1 MSATSPSDVEPR
13 GRRTPVHEQPRPE
26 PTAAAAGTVA
36 VLLDRRGP
44 ALAAAVV
51 AVAGALRLPWPSAW
65 WLNPD
70 EGIYYAAITR
80 ETFAGFWE
88 EASATAH
95 PPLYFLILRGVA
107 LLTTD
112 LAWLRSVA
120 LVCGLAAVYAFIA
133 LGREVGG
140 KGARGQI
147 AGLLA
152 GMLLA
157 ISPRAIALS
166 QVMRPY
172 MLLVL
177 LLVSALLFLLRY
189 RRTRSNGL
197 LVAYAACVS
206 LALTLHYSAAPAL
219 GVFGLV
225 VAADGL
231 PTGSRTPGW
240 RRLALVQLVPGLT
253 LVSMYFWHLRGLL
266 SSVMADQALDGWLS
280 SYMIRQPADAWLG
293 LVGVHSSLVGD
304 DLAVSAALLTVIGM
318 AWAAAERRWTLPI
331 LAGSGVALAMAGA
344 LAGLYPMGASRHTS
358 WLFVFLTPVLAWML
372 AVSLTPRLTRR
383 PTARAV
389 SVLLL
394 AVLLVG
400 AGPLSSLLDSDRRP
414 REIAERVLRVA
425 AVEAMGEVL
434 DPQRGPRLV
443 LMSTETYTLLT
454 PLYARARQGAASTRD
469 GLLLHFRWG
478 RRDVIVL
485 PGRDFSAL
493 PTELRGRNH
502 LHGAIQRAVAELPVA
517 GPAAGESVLVLAGG
531 WRSQGMEDLAALA
544 RDLPALGST
553 MHVPGLIAVVLDYD
567 VYRQALGQGAR

>member
-1 MSATSPSDVEPR
+1 
-13 GRRTPVHEQPRPE
+13 
-26 PTAAAAGTVA
+26 
-36 VLLDRRGP
+36 
-44 ALAAAVV
+44 
-51 AVAGALRLPWPSAW
+51 
-65 WLNPD
+65 
-70 EGIYYAAITR
+70 
-80 ETFAGFWE
+80 
-88 EASATAH
+88 
-95 PPLYFLILRGVA
+95 
-107 LLTTD
+107 
-112 LAWLRSVA
+112 
-120 LVCGLAAVYAFIA
+120 
-133 LGREVGG
+133 
-140 KGARGQI
+140 
-147 AGLLA
+147 
-152 GMLLA
+152 
-157 ISPRAIALS
+157 
-166 QVMRPY
+166 
-172 MLLVL
+172 
-177 LLVSALLFLLRY
+177 
-189 RRTRSNGL
+189 
-197 LVAYAACVS
+197 
-206 LALTLHYSAAPAL
+206 
-219 GVFGLV
+219 
-225 VAADGL
+225 
-231 PTGSRTPGW
+231 
-240 RRLALVQLVPGLT
+240 
-253 LVSMYFWHLRGLL
+253 
-266 SSVMADQALDGWLS
+266 
-280 SYMIRQPADAWLG
+280 
-293 LVGVHSSLVGD
+293 
-304 DLAVSAALLTVIGM
+304 
-318 AWAAAERRWTLPI
+318 
-331 LAGSGVALAMAGA
+331 MAGA